1 MSLSGKINFK
11 ILKLKKGSTIAFGA
25 IPKPIYESMNMQFQ
39 KNKLDKNC
47 FVIGHDGYTHGWTKQ
62 EITQF
67 NQGSVLEISCRAGD
81 FKVTQKNKSCSAKLP
96 TDVEL
101 FVFMVLSGEAQVKMT
116 HMM

>member
-11 ILKLKKGSTIAFGA
+11 VLKLKKGSIIAFGA
-25 IPKPIYESMNMQFQ
+25 MSKPIYESMNMQFQ